1 MKIGKILNRR
11 ERIEETLA
19 QHLDLLH
26 LDVQD
31 ESHGHNVPEGTESHF
46 KVVVVSEAFVG
57 KRRIQRHRVINELMA
72 EEFEQ
77 GMHALA
83 IHVYTEDEWRQRFK
97 QEPMSPPCAGGEK
110 SIGSASI

>member
-1 MKIGKILNRR
+1 VKIGKILNRR

-31 ESHGHNVPEGTESHF
+31 ESHGHNVPEGAESHF
-46 KVVVVSEAFVG
+46 KVVAVSEEFVG

-83 IHVYTEDEWRQRFK
+83 IHVYTEDEWRQRFN
-97 QEPMSPPCAGGEK
+97 QAPMSPPCAGGEK
-110 SIGSASI
+110 SSGSASI